1 MASQT
6 GRPSSRSVQAARR
19 LRSCGKHRSAR
30 SPQSLALLKKGA
42 PGPAVREIGSGGVP
56 VGRCARWAVRRWA
69 VWSVGGVSAVV
80 GGRWRHM
87 RSMFET
93 PRQTRPLSSILQ
105 LAEGQQLANPGNDE
119 VTWDQ
124 AVRVRHQVQH
134 RLTQPEV
141 ELLARCYLEGS
152 TLNELAGHFRVH
164 RRTVMELLERLASAG
179 EVKARRLTRSREPPN
194 STKRAMPPRRLA

>member
-1 MASQT
+1 MRLCSN
-6 GRPSSRSVQAARR
+6 PSTN
-19 LRSCGKHRSAR
+19 
-30 SPQSLALLKKGA
+30 
-42 PGPAVREIGSGGVP
+42 PAFKR
-56 VGRCARWAVRRWA
+56 
-69 VWSVGGVSAVV
+69 
-80 GGRWRHM
+80 
-87 RSMFET
+87 
-93 PRQTRPLSSILQ
+93 ILQ

-164 RRTVMELLERLASAG
+164 RHTVMELLEKAGISRRGKGPSTDEIATATELYEEGHATATIGLMLGFSGETIRQRLLEAG
-179 EVKARRLTRSREPPN
+179 ISIRGPHEWRQFH
-194 STKRAMPPRRLA
+194 